1 MWLLRRHRDAH
12 DARHARDDLR
22 QDRGCHRLG
31 VRERVALQPQT
42 VDHFLLASNVAT
54 RSTERLRERAHEDV
68 DQGRVDPKVV
78 GHTPSVGSHSADGVS
93 LVDEEVEL
101 PRHN

>member
-1 MWLLRRHRDAH
+1 MWLLRRHRDPH

-54 RSTERLRERAHEDV
+54 RSTERLRERAHEDINIP
-68 DQGRVDPKVV
+68 RVDTEIVSDTSAV
-78 GHTPSVGSHSADGVS
+78 RAEGADGMC
-93 LVDEEVEL
+93 LINEKIEL
-101 PRHN
+101 R